1 MCIINTKVIIIL
13 GSGSVKNSSFF
24 TRNFVPCVQ
33 SLQAMKKGVVITMI
47 KTNVMRLL
55 EQAAIP
61 YRAMEYEVDEN
72 NLAGEHVADLI
83 GMPAEQVFKTLV
95 AKGEKKGIVVFC
107 IPVSLELNL
116 KKAALVIGDKKIEML
131 PVKDLLGTTGYIRG
145 GCSPI
150 GMKKKFPTYVD
161 ETAILFDE
169 ITVSAGVRGCQ
180 LCIHR
185 DQLIGY
191 IEASLCDIAE

>member
-1 MCIINTKVIIIL
+1 
-13 GSGSVKNSSFF
+13 
-24 TRNFVPCVQ
+24 
-33 SLQAMKKGVVITMI
+33 MKKGVVITMI